1 MLGEE
6 KGAMIC
12 LQEKGAMMQNK
23 KKTDHI
29 PWKLL
34 KAVFHKIYLAHSWAL
49 SLLYFLKTWA
59 ADGGLNK
66 DWDSQ
71 LQGYDF

>member
-1 MLGEE
+1 
-6 KGAMIC
+6 MIF

-23 KKTDHI
+23 KKTDPI

-34 KAVFHKIYLAHSWAL
+34 K
-49 SLLYFLKTWA
+49 
-59 ADGGLNK
+59 DGGLNK